1 MRIAIDIDTGSVR
14 TWAGQPISALAG
26 KRGDQYPVH
35 VRYERGGAIIERPT
49 GATGIL
55 GVKLASDPTGNF
67 VALAGSWTKTGS
79 GAQTVYLFSLNLNTT
94 ELETAFSTDPDSVFC
109 VLEIETV
116 APGELISSATIP
128 LEISNDVIRGN
139 EGVPTD
145 AMDPYPLPSAIELK
159 AEKGQPNGY
168 ASLDAGGKVPAS
180 QLALVASQISDST
193 AASRELITGPES
205 SVPLFR
211 LDLTALTGGGPT
223 ALDGI
228 ATTTLTPPRALFLI
242 RPNEPL
248 ACYQLEAGTAAE
260 SVPNIIRPDDFHA
273 GTNAKIWVRKL

>member
-94 ELETAFSTDPDSVFC
+94 ELETAFSTDPDSVSC

-159 AEKGQPNGY
+159 AEKGEPNGY

-193 AASRELITGPES
+193 AAGRAM
-205 SVPLFR
+205 
-211 LDLTALTGGGPT
+211 LTAANAQAQAGLLAGHVVLNTNPPTSPTNFSMFPGNVPPATGTYQAVDEAFLYVFKAGWT
-223 ALDGI
+223 AWKRTPI
-228 ATTTLTPPRALFLI
+228 A
-242 RPNEPL
+242 
-248 ACYQLEAGTAAE
+248 
-260 SVPNIIRPDDFHA
+260 S
-273 GTNAKIWVRKL
+273 W